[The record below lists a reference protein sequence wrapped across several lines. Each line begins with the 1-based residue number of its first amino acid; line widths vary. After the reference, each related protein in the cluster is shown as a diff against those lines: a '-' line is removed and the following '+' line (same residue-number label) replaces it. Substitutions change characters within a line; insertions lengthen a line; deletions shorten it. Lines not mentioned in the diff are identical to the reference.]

1 MSNLA
6 RISPKEDREKY
17 KQFRRPIVE
26 ILNDLSQ
33 PIPPRLLKQKP
44 IFKKEQGKSVKV
56 GEINFVPW
64 KTLIKLLDYYAP
76 GFQWRIR
83 VKDFGEKTVIEGS
96 LTIYAEEGEFTRES
110 VAQENANVSGY
121 GDAVTNAEASVLR
134 RCCQKFGL
142 GLNVK

>member
-1 MSNLA
+1 MQQLA
-6 RISPKEDREKY
+6 KISPNITQEKY
-17 KQFRRPIVE
+17 KQFKRPIVE

-44 IFKKEQGKSVKV
+44 IFKKEGGKLVKV

-76 GFQWRIR
+76 AFEWRIR

-96 LTIYAEEGEFTRES
+96 LTIYAAEGQFTRES

-121 GDAVTNAEASVLR
+121 GDAVTNAEASAL
-134 RCCQKFGL
+134 
-142 GLNVK
+142 